1 MVDNNHE
8 TRILII
14 DDDEDDF
21 FITSEYIK
29 KIGDRKFTIDWCFR
43 YSEATTNIREK
54 NYDLYLIDYYL
65 GARTGLDLIKEAIA
79 IGCEE
84 PLVLLTGK
92 GNQFIDREAMQ
103 AGAMDYLVKSELN
116 VEKVERCIR
125 YSLERAASVKALKA
139 NERKYRSIFERSKD
153 AVFLASEN
161 LRFRDVNDATSQLLQ
176 YSKEQL
182 CNISLYDLLEE
193 KENSYIREK
202 IDTLGAVHDRE
213 IELQSKEGEKK
224 YCILSL
230 SSETDPN
237 GGRYVHG
244 LLHDITELKKAEKAT
259 LQAEKLAAAGRLV
272 QTLAHEVRN
281 PLNNIN
287 LSLEQLQHEINEG
300 NDSGIFME
308 IIQRNSK
315 RISDI
320 ITELLNSSRPAEMSM
335 QHKPLQVIVDESIAA
350 ALDRITLQKI
360 RLNIDYSSEPAYVK
374 ADSEKLKIAFL
385 NIIINAVE
393 AMEEDKGELNI
404 SIESDRESHIVKIR
418 DNGSGIAEENLSKLF
433 EPYFTSKRNGLGLG
447 LAATL
452 NILQS
457 HKGRIEVTS
466 EMNKGSQF
474 TITFPAAM
482 NMA

>member
-1 MVDNNHE
+1 MTDINQL
-8 TRILII
+8 TRILIV

-29 KIGDRKFTIDWCFR
+29 KIGDRRFQIDWC
-43 YSEATTNIREK
+43 YKYNDATNHIR
-54 NYDLYLIDYYL
+54 NNAYHLYFIDYYL
-65 GARTGLDLIKEAIA
+65 GAKTGLDLIKEAVA
-79 IGCEE
+79 LGCEE

-92 GNQFIDREAMQ
+92 GNQMIDKEAMQ

-125 YSLERAASVKALKA
+125 YSLERSASMKAIRA
-139 NERKYRSIFERSKD
+139 NERKFRSIFERSKD
-153 AVFLASEN
+153 AVFLADED
-161 LRFRDVNDATSQLLQ
+161 LVFRDVNDATSQLLQ
-176 YSKEQL
+176 FSNEQL
-182 CNISLYDLLEE
+182 LNISLYDLLEE
-193 KENSYIREK
+193 KENNFIKER
-202 IDTLGAVHDRE
+202 IAVSGVLHDRE

-224 YCILSL
+224 NCILSL
-230 SSETDPN
+230 SVETDFN
-237 GGRYVHG
+237 GKRYVHG

-259 LQAEKLAAAGRLV
+259 LQAEKLAATGRLV

-287 LSLEQLQHEINEG
+287 LSLEQLHHEVTQVDDAEIY
-300 NDSGIFME
+300 IE

-320 ITELLNSSRPAEMSM
+320 ITELLNSSRPAEISL
-335 QHKPLQVIVDESIAA
+335 HSKPLQVILDESIAA
-350 ALDRITLQKI
+350 ALDRITLQKVKLQI
-360 RLNIDYSSEPAYVK
+360 NYTSSPAYVL
-374 ADSEKLKIAFL
+374 ADSEKLKLAFL

-393 AMEEDKGELNI
+393 AMDEDKGILMI
-404 SIESDRESHIVKIR
+404 AIETDRDCHIVKIR

-452 NILQS
+452 NILQA

-466 EMNKGSQF
+466 EVGKGSQF
-474 TITFPAAM
+474 TITFPAS
-482 NMA
+482 